1 MLVILVMVMLAST
14 DAFFLKRWGKGGLS
28 ALSKR
33 GTGGREK
40 VRRDV
45 GCGMGGGGCDTYDT
59 ILTSPSYRLPGIN
72 SLSYEDVPSRA

>member
-14 DAFFLKRWGKGGLS
+14 DAFFLKQWGKGGLS

-40 VRRDV
+40 VRCDV
-45 GCGMGGGGCDTYDT
+45 GCGMGGGEGV
-59 ILTSPSYRLPGIN
+59 IHAMLTWPSYRLSAIN
-72 SLSYEDVPSRA
+72 SLKSIRGCT